1 MKKLLLN
8 LQTFDDGASAGTSQ
22 GEGNAAE
29 NTQGVAAPQVK
40 GRKSNNLQNVVYGK
54 QDASDDYSAQSKLP
68 GAEKT
73 VTTKET
79 EEKSV
84 QFENMIKGDY
94 KDEFDSRVQKIVQG
108 RIGDTKELQ
117 DQNAKMQPIID
128 MMSRKYGVDASNID
142 ALTKAIQEDDSI
154 FQDEAAKKGMSV
166 EQYKEY
172 RKMES
177 ENEHLRLALQQQEAR
192 QKGEK
197 TYQDW
202 MQQGEELKEKYGLS
216 NFSFEEELQNPDFC
230 NMLKNGVSVEAA
242 YKAMH
247 FDEMLGGAMAATAKN
262 VSSQVAKNIQARA
275 SRPVEGAVNSQPGAI
290 VKANVSQLSKA
301 DRAEIARRVA
311 EGETIQW

>member
-108 RIGDTKELQ
+108 RIGDTKALQ

-311 EGETIQW
+311 EGETIKW

>member
-108 RIGDTKELQ
+108 RIGDTKALQ

-202 MQQGEELKEKYGLS
+202 MQQGEELKERYGLS

-230 NMLKNGVSVEAA
+230 NMLRNGVSVEAA

>member
-108 RIGDTKELQ
+108 RIGDTKALQ

-142 ALTKAIQEDDSI
+142 ALAKAIQDDDSI

-197 TYQDW
+197 TYRDW
-202 MQQGEELKEKYGLS
+202 MQQGEELKERYGLS

-230 NMLKNGVSVEAA
+230 NMLRNGVSVEAA

-275 SRPVEGAVNSQPGAI
+275 ARPVEGAVNSQPGAI
-290 VKANVSQLSKA
+290 VKANVSQLSKE

-311 EGETIQW
+311 DGEIIHW

>member
-79 EEKSV
+79 EEKSI

-108 RIGDTKELQ
+108 RIGDTKALQ

-142 ALTKAIQEDDSI
+142 ALAKAIQDDDSI

-197 TYQDW
+197 TYRDW
-202 MQQGEELKEKYGLS
+202 MQQGEELKERYGLS

-230 NMLKNGVSVEAA
+230 NMLRNGVSVEAA

-275 SRPVEGAVNSQPGAI
+275 ARPVEGAVNSQPGAI
-290 VKANVSQLSKA
+290 VKANVSQLSKE

-311 EGETIQW
+311 DGEIIHW

>member
-1 MKKLLLN
+1 
-8 LQTFDDGASAGTSQ
+8 
-22 GEGNAAE
+22 
-29 NTQGVAAPQVK
+29 
-40 GRKSNNLQNVVYGK
+40 
-54 QDASDDYSAQSKLP
+54 
-68 GAEKT
+68 
-73 VTTKET
+73 
-79 EEKSV
+79 
-84 QFENMIKGDY
+84 MIKGDY
-94 KDEFDSRVQKIVQG
+94 KDEFNSRVQKIVQG
-108 RIGDTKELQ
+108 RIGDTKALQ

-192 QKGEK
+192 QQGEK
-197 TYQDW
+197 TYQEW
-202 MQQGEELKEKYGLS
+202 MQQAEDLKERYGIS
-216 NFSFEEELQNPDFC
+216 DFSFEEETQNPDFC
-230 NMLKNGVSVEAA
+230 KMLQNGVSVEAA
-242 YKAMH
+242 YKAVH

-275 SRPVEGAVNSQPGAI
+275 ARPVEGAVNSQPGAI
-290 VKANVSQLSKA
+290 VKANVSQLSKE

-311 EGETIQW
+311 EGETIYW

>member
-1 MKKLLLN
+1 MEKLLLN
-8 LQTFDDGASAGTSQ
+8 LQTFDDGASAGTSA
-22 GEGNAAE
+22 GEGTTAE
-29 NTQGVAAPQVK
+29 NTQGVATPTVK
-40 GRKSNNLQNVVYGK
+40 GRKGNNLQNVVYGK
-54 QDASDDYSAQSKLP
+54 QDASDDYSAQTKLP

-79 EEKSV
+79 EERSV

-94 KDEFDSRVQKIVQG
+94 KDEFNSRVQKIVQG
-108 RIGDTKELQ
+108 RIGDTKALQ

-216 NFSFEEELQNPDFC
+216 NFSFEEELQNPDF
-230 NMLKNGVSVEAA
+230 
-242 YKAMH
+242 
-247 FDEMLGGAMAATAKN
+247 
-262 VSSQVAKNIQARA
+262 
-275 SRPVEGAVNSQPGAI
+275 
-290 VKANVSQLSKA
+290 
-301 DRAEIARRVA
+301 
-311 EGETIQW
+311 

>member
-108 RIGDTKELQ
+108 RIGDTKALQ

-142 ALTKAIQEDDSI
+142 ALAKAIQDDDSI

-197 TYQDW
+197 TYRDW
-202 MQQGEELKEKYGLS
+202 MQQGEELKERYGLS

-230 NMLKNGVSVEAA
+230 NMLRNGVSVEAA

-311 EGETIQW
+311 EGETIKW

>member
-1 MKKLLLN
+1 MEKLLLN
-8 LQTFDDGASAGTSQ
+8 LQTFDDGASAGTSA
-22 GEGNAAE
+22 GEGTTAE
-29 NTQGVAAPQVK
+29 NTQGIATPTVK
-40 GRKSNNLQNVVYGK
+40 GRKGNNLQNVVYGK
-54 QDASDDYSAQSKLP
+54 QDASDDYSAQTKLP

-79 EEKSV
+79 EERSV

-94 KDEFDSRVQKIVQG
+94 KDEFNSRVQKIVQG
-108 RIGDTKELQ
+108 RIGDTKALQ

-230 NMLKNGVSVEAA
+230 NMLQNGVSVEAA

-311 EGETIQW
+311 EGETIKW

>member
-108 RIGDTKELQ
+108 RIGDTKALQ

-142 ALTKAIQEDDSI
+142 ALAKAIQDDDSI

-166 EQYKEY
+166 EQYNEY

-197 TYQDW
+197 TYRDW
-202 MQQGEELKEKYGLS
+202 MQQGEELKERYGLS

-230 NMLKNGVSVEAA
+230 NMLRNGVSVEAA

-275 SRPVEGAVNSQPGAI
+275 ARPVEGAVNSQPGAI
-290 VKANVSQLSKA
+290 VKANVSQLSKE

-311 EGETIQW
+311 DGEIIHW

>member
-108 RIGDTKELQ
+108 RIGDTKALQ

>member
-8 LQTFDDGASAGTSQ
+8 LQAFDDGASAGTSA
-22 GEGNAAE
+22 GEGTAAE
-29 NTQGVAAPQVK
+29 STPGVAAPQVK

-54 QDASDDYSAQSKLP
+54 QDVSDDYSAQSKLP
-68 GAEKT
+68 GTEKT

-108 RIGDTKELQ
+108 RIGDTKALQ
-117 DQNAKMQPIID
+117 NQNAKMQPIID
-128 MMSRKYGVDASNID
+128 MMSRKYGVDATDID
-142 ALTKAIQEDDSI
+142 ALTKAIQADDSI
-154 FQDEAAKKGMSV
+154 FQDEAAKHGMSV

-172 RKMES
+172 RKIES
-177 ENEHLRLALQQQEAR
+177 ENENLRKALKQQEAR

-202 MQQGEELKEKYGLS
+202 MQQGEALKERYGLS

-230 NMLKNGVSVEAA
+230 NMLQNGISVEAA

-311 EGETIQW
+311 EGETIKW

>member
-108 RIGDTKELQ
+108 RIGDTKALQ

-202 MQQGEELKEKYGLS
+202 MQQGEELKERYGLS

-230 NMLKNGVSVEAA
+230 NMLRNGVSVEAA

-275 SRPVEGAVNSQPGAI
+275 ARPVEGAVNSQPGAI
-290 VKANVSQLSKA
+290 VKANVSQLSKE

-311 EGETIQW
+311 DGEIIHW

>member
-29 NTQGVAAPQVK
+29 NTQEVAAPQVK

-108 RIGDTKELQ
+108 RIGDTKALQ

-142 ALTKAIQEDDSI
+142 ALAKAIQDDDSI

-197 TYQDW
+197 TYRDW
-202 MQQGEELKEKYGLS
+202 MQQGEELKERYGLS

-230 NMLKNGVSVEAA
+230 NMLRNGVSVEAA

-275 SRPVEGAVNSQPGAI
+275 ARPVEGAVNSQPGAI
-290 VKANVSQLSKA
+290 VKANVSQLSKE

-311 EGETIQW
+311 DGEIIHW